1 MKTNP
6 TLKVVH
12 RLIIE
17 RPELDPA
24 FEDTELN
31 VISLSKLQDYNDLFP
46 DFGI

>member
-6 TLKVVH
+6 TLQVVH

-31 VISLSKLQDYNDLFP
+31 VISLYNPQDHNDLLP

>member
-12 RLIIE
+12 RLIVE
-17 RPELDPA
+17 RTELDPA

>member
-17 RPELDPA
+17 RPEQDPA